1 MQDSKKKLLHR
12 GRMEKKIE
20 FASSDRVEDMRRIAD
35 EFMMEIFDFLPGEYL
50 ITDESSLRD
59 FTDFGSSD
67 TSEIWGRIKDGYS
80 LEKSDVPSEI
90 LADIFSEIQAR
101 RNLQ

>member
-1 MQDSKKKLLHR
+1 MTDDSKKLVRR
-12 GRMEKKIE
+12 GPTEKKIE
-20 FASSDRVEDMRRIAD
+20 FAASDRVEDMRSIAD

-59 FTDFGSSD
+59 FTHFGSSD
-67 TSEIWGRIKDGYS
+67 TSEIWDHIKDVYS
-80 LEKSDVPSEI
+80 LEKSDIPSEI